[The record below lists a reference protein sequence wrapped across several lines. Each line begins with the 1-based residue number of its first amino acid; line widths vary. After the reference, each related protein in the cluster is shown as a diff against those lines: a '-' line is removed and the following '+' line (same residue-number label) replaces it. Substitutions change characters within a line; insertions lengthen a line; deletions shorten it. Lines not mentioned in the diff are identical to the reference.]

1 MDWIPELYA
10 CLRTAELLSTFLVCN
25 MCVWPVFA
33 AKNVIL
39 AGVKSVTVHDTAD
52 TGIQDLSAQFY
63 LSKADVGRNR

>member
-1 MDWIPELYA
+1 
-10 CLRTAELLSTFLVCN
+10 
-25 MCVWPVFA
+25 MCVWPVLA